1 MSKPPVN
8 IAVPPP
14 VQQQQA
20 QQQQQLQQKKNPQ
33 KNQHPNQNQQSQE
46 SGEWTDEKLV
56 DALKRLDDL
65 HSKLISLRTV
75 IPRLT
80 LPLST
85 SHPSP
90 AELYEDLSTRA
101 RGASEEVLAFNKLFV
116 DSAGVFEH
124 ANQSRVKNPQG
135 IQAVSVY
142 DMFYPDDGEEEEA
155 IEEAKKKD
163 EDTEMKEG
171 DEEEVEEEEVVE
183 DTKEEDV
190 DGLLEAFKGND
201 AGLKI
206 DIEVKDSGRTV
217 KITLP
222 SPADLLFTIDIPSSS
237 PTHDITDPSSAARR
251 FIVSSVTNAKK
262 PEQATPHLYTSILRS
277 ITTRPNAG
285 NLQLLLEMLTTY
297 ITIYSA
303 PCKKCGKMTA
313 GSKVELPVV
322 RNRDT
327 ILVEI
332 DESIGGISTGAG
344 GKKKGK
350 KKEKVWAPYHEVCM

>member
-1 MSKPPVN
+1 V
-8 IAVPPP
+8 
-14 VQQQQA
+14 
-20 QQQQQLQQKKNPQ
+20 
-33 KNQHPNQNQQSQE
+33 
-46 SGEWTDEKLV
+46 
-56 DALKRLDDL
+56 
-65 HSKLISLRTV
+65 
-75 IPRLT
+75 LT
-80 LPLST
+80 A
-85 SHPSP
+85 

-217 KITLP
+217 KVI
-222 SPADLLFTIDIPSSS
+222 
-237 PTHDITDPSSAARR
+237 
-251 FIVSSVTNAKK
+251 
-262 PEQATPHLYTSILRS
+262 
-277 ITTRPNAG
+277 
-285 NLQLLLEMLTTY
+285 
-297 ITIYSA
+297 
-303 PCKKCGKMTA
+303 
-313 GSKVELPVV
+313 
-322 RNRDT
+322 
-327 ILVEI
+327 
-332 DESIGGISTGAG
+332 
-344 GKKKGK
+344 
-350 KKEKVWAPYHEVCM
+350 

>member
-1 MSKPPVN
+1 MSKPPPVN
-8 IAVPPP
+8 VAVPPP
-14 VQQQQA
+14 IQQQH
-20 QQQQQLQQKKNPQ
+20 LQQKKNPQ
-33 KNQHPNQNQQSQE
+33 KNQNPNQNQQSQE
-46 SGEWTDEKLV
+46 SKEWTDEKLV

-85 SHPSP
+85 SHPSQ
-90 AELYEDLSTRA
+90 LYEDLSTRA

-116 DSAGVFEH
+116 DSASLFEH
-124 ANQSRVKNPQG
+124 ANQSRAKNPQG

-142 DMFYPDDGEEEEA
+142 DMFYPDDADEEVA
-155 IEEAKKKD
+155 IEETKEKD

-171 DEEEVEEEEVVE
+171 DEEEAEEEEVVE

-190 DGLLEAFKGND
+190 EGLLEAFKGNG

-206 DIEVKDSGRTV
+206 DIEVKDLGRTV

-222 SPADLLFTIDIPSSS
+222 SPADLLFTIDIPLCS
-237 PTHDITDPSSAARR
+237 PTHDISDPSSAARR

-297 ITIYSA
+297 TTIYSA

-332 DESIGGISTGAG
+332 DEPASSAGVGIG